1 MKKDANGRIS
11 LTEREADEIRE
22 HLETLFAM
30 SGTLDEDFNAECNRA
45 GRYAR
50 KLYKLIH
57 GEGTPQWQPVEPPE
71 PKFFQ
76 P

>member
-11 LTEREADEIRE
+11 LTKNEADTIREA
-22 HLETLFAM
+22 LETLFAM

-50 KLYKLIH
+50 KLYKLIY
-57 GEGTPQWQPVEPPE
+57 GEGTPKWEPVKYIET
-71 PKFFQ
+71 KFRQ
-76 P
+76 

>member
-1 MKKDANGRIS
+1 MKKDSKGRIS
-11 LTEREADEIRE
+11 LTENEADTIREA
-22 HLETLFAM
+22 LETLFSMA
-30 SGTLDEDFNAECNRA
+30 GTLDDDFNAECKRA

-50 KLYKLIH
+50 MLYKLIY
-57 GEGTPQWQPVEPPE
+57 GEGTPQWEPAEPPE

>member
-11 LTEREADEIRE
+11 LTENEADSIREA
-22 HLETLFAM
+22 LETLFAM
-30 SGTLDEDFNAECNRA
+30 SGTLDEDFTAECNRA

-50 KLYKLIH
+50 KLYKLIY
-57 GEGTPQWQPVEPPE
+57 GEGTPQWQPIEPPE